1 MLARLLLIYLRVG
14 SVLDKTKCQPKMV
27 LLGHL
32 IYFSRLQQF
41 SKSSCEWSEI
51 VYILASSD
59 LDRPKCVAFINT
71 TMFLY
76 IMRSLYLYMCD
87 SRSFVKG

>member
-71 TMFLY
+71 TV
-76 IMRSLYLYMCD
+76 SLYYAE
-87 SRSFVKG
+87 FVFIYV